1 MKIKS
6 RHPTSIDA
14 IVLDLLQT
22 LSPEDLAFI
31 ASRQPD
37 FGSVGRHIRNHYGL
51 WNPDHPLTQSWH
63 ANPTRRRIIDGID
76 HSPDHPDNVSAVIV
90 ERLREHDLK
99 KLTFLLARINRRNR
113 AKEL

>member
-22 LSPEDLAFI
+22 LSSEDLAFV

-37 FGSVGRHIRNHYGL
+37 FGCLGRHIRNHYGL
-51 WNPDHPLTQSWH
+51 WNPDHPLTKNWH
-63 ANPTRRRIIDGID
+63 SNPAGRTIVDGID
-76 HSPDHPDNVSAVIV
+76 HSIDHPDNVAGAII
-90 ERLREHDLK
+90 ERLRTYLVV
-99 KLTFLLARINRRNR
+99 
-113 AKEL
+113 